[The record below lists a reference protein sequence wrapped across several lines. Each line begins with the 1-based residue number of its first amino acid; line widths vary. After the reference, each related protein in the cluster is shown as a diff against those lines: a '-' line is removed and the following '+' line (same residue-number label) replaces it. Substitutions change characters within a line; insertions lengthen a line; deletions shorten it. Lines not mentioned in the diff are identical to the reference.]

1 MSAINSSLCALSVLV
16 SCFGAESTGR
26 ASSSESSAGTQR
38 VGKKSLVSLSSPSS
52 FWLLASVRNTVEQA
66 IKRERRALRQESYSQ
81 TYSMN
86 AGGAC
91 RRPPKSPSLDATNT
105 KIIEYKLSDVRL
117 AGMLP
122 NLVIIHFTGFCK
134 RKLNGWSPTWMHID
148 NWQRAPPNSQFQTYG
163 PPAGYFHEKFPPTF
177 FLIKPQAYL
186 SAASNQPPGGHRRID
201 FHGMEVN
208 GSRTYPDLTICQ
220 FFGADADGTSPDVIR
235 VVYKIGTMPTRSEKD
250 RVARQLGA
258 YLETVTRDRFDT
270 NLLGVAQI
278 QNEVYLIKNTPN
290 TESFHAVYPHWIS
303 FFDPLFV
310 NELNVIRSFSYT
322 RDAALR

>member
-1 MSAINSSLCALSVLV
+1 MANPQQPPALPVLPPSYV
-16 SCFGAESTGR
+16 R
-26 ASSSESSAGTQR
+26 AFDPQA
-38 VGKKSLVSLSSPSS
+38 
-52 FWLLASVRNTVEQA
+52 LLAT
-66 IKRERRALRQESYSQ
+66 
-81 TYSMN
+81 
-86 AGGAC
+86 
-91 RRPPKSPSLDATNT
+91 
-105 KIIEYKLSDVRL
+105 RL
-117 AGMLP
+117 QM
-122 NLVIIHFTGFCK
+122 
-134 RKLNGWSPTWMHID
+134 RID
-148 NWQRAPPNSQFQTYG
+148 NWRLAPPDSQFQTYG
-163 PPAGYFHEKFPPTF
+163 PLAGYFHEKFPPTF

-186 SAASNQPPGGHRRID
+186 SALSNQPLEAID
-201 FHGMEVN
+201 ALTLMIRTPHNATLAGMEVD
-208 GSRTYPDLTICQ
+208 GSRTYPDFTICQ

-235 VVYKIGTMPTRSEKD
+235 VVYEIGTTSTRSEKD
-250 RVARQLGA
+250 RVARQLRA